1 MSIANS
7 NLIPQSLLTTPK
19 ICEKV
24 PLPPLH
30 IETNSKPRFTL
41 KYSNCDVEIQ
51 LPLPEIS
58 LSSNLD
64 NSLSINP
71 DNTPTGSMASPY
83 FPDNYSQSFRSSSPR
98 SQAPYI
104 DIYAVNES
112 PISIQMIPHGVDEFY
127 TSCKSENEKKVL
139 KDNSVFCE
147 TCKKSL
153 KQKSFK
159 AHLLTKKHKQNE
171 ALNYQ

>member
-7 NLIPQSLLTTPK
+7 NLIPQSLLTMPK
-19 ICEKV
+19 LREKV
-24 PLPPLH
+24 SLTPLL
-30 IETNSKPRFTL
+30 IEKNSKPTITL

-58 LSSNLD
+58 LSANPD
-64 NSLSINP
+64 NSLSIYP
-71 DNTPTGSMASPY
+71 EYTPNGSLASPY
-83 FPDNYSQSFRSSSPR
+83 FPDNYSQSFRSSPR
-98 SQAPYI
+98 SQATYI
-104 DIYAVNES
+104 DINAVNES
-112 PISIQMIPHGVDEFY
+112 PISINMIPHGIDEFY
-127 TSCKSENEKKVL
+127 ASCKSENEKKVF

-147 TCKKSL
+147 ICKKSL

-171 ALNYQ
+171 ILNRQ